1 MTNLKLNV
9 RPFEGTFSNLVDN
22 LFTDLPTLLKNEMTM
37 RDGKGFAPVNIKET
51 KDAYVLEIVA
61 PGFVKEDFKVKLDQQ
76 LLTITAEHKA
86 APIAENEKQ
95 IRKEYHQS
103 SFKRTFTVDEKI
115 DPTKIAASYIN
126 GILILNLSKKEV
138 VNTSATYIDVL

>member
-61 PGFVKEDFKVKLDQQ
+61 PGKIRS
-76 LLTITAEHKA
+76 TIT
-86 APIAENEKQ
+86 
-95 IRKEYHQS
+95 YH
-103 SFKRTFTVDEKI
+103 
-115 DPTKIAASYIN
+115 YC
-126 GILILNLSKKEV
+126 
-138 VNTSATYIDVL
+138 